1 MAKPKSQQG
10 HDVTTTT
17 FVGLFGTAVFTMM
30 AGISDD
36 MGSVMVVLMWGFL
49 LGWMLLHTDQLGTM
63 VKAL

>member
-1 MAKPKSQQG
+1 MATAVQPG
-10 HDVTTTT
+10 HNVLTTTLVELLA
-17 FVGLFGTAVFTMM
+17 VGVFTMM

-49 LGWMLLHTDQLGTM
+49 LGWMLLHTTQLQAM